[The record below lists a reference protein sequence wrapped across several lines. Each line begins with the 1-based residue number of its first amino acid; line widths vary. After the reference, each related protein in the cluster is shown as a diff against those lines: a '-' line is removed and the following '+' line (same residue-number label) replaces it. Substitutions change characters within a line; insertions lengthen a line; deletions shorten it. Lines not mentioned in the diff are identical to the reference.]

1 MTVILDAQR
10 GEALK
15 QSGMQAALFASGDWQ
30 HEVMAEFRRW
40 LARQKR
46 AGRQWITVEQFRA
59 EARAHPASHQAW
71 GSLARIACVAGLIAP
86 TGQYVKASSPRTRA
100 HPVAL
105 WRVL

>member
-1 MTVILDAQR
+1 MILDAQR

-71 GSLARIACVAGLIAP
+71 GSLARIACSAGLIRP
-86 TGQYVKASSPRTRA
+86 TGQFVLAAAPRTRG
-100 HPVAL
+100 HPVRT
-105 WRVL
+105 WEIV